1 MKNNKKLLMGI
12 CFSLIF
18 LLNIG
23 FAACMSSLNVSG
35 TVSATKLND
44 IFVSEF
50 YISDSNEINLLELEE
65 YSGLSTSTKVN
76 FSSSDYSYVTYSVT
90 ISNGTDQVQKFNG
103 EVFNST
109 DEVKNIIG
117 YELSGGIENND
128 YLMPGE
134 STTFLL
140 TYKYNNSSSSGD
152 YNLLMNFNFTSC
164 GDLSAELFTKEV
176 DLTNVDR
183 KPIRL
188 VVANSSNN
196 EVSYTL
202 SSDNEKFKLTDA
214 NGNVLSN
221 LTIAPNSKEDVE
233 VYISK
238 KSDVIYYVTSYKTNV
253 SLTQDENSFSFDT
266 VNITTNITEGYE
278 DTTPPQIGNVSL
290 DITNTNG
297 TFDVNWS
304 NIDSTNA
311 SPVTSYTIMLYKSDG
326 SLINTVNVDGTIT
339 TYRFTSMAET
349 DYYAIVYGIDEALN
363 SGEGYISSATVDNA
377 NCRKS
382 ATTNMK
388 WLFTITYNL
397 SKATK
402 SGPDTAYRGEK
413 VTITLSASGSNKFKS
428 TPTVTDSS
436 GASLSSD
443 EYSITT
449 SGTTSGTI
457 VINSMSKD
465 IIINATADTTCLVEG
480 TKVLLKNGD
489 YKNIEDINY
498 DDLVMVYNHEN
509 GDFVG
514 EYPIWIEKGKTTSS
528 YDFIT
533 FSDSTTLKTVGSHTV
548 FSVDSNKYVDVTNR
562 DEFNVGTK
570 VLKVEKNNNKYSF
583 KIVSVK
589 SIETKYET
597 VKYYDVVSTRYY
609 NIIADDVL
617 TNDGREGLVNFFEF
631 KENALWTDRY
641 KENIVEDI
649 NDYYRKNMSFVPY
662 YLYRGLR
669 AWDGEYI
676 IKYNYMT
683 RDEFVSV
690 FNNLLLNSNM
700 MLPPLTNNN
709 GNRVWMVTT
718 SDDIVY
724 NKNDY
729 LYEEGSKYILK
740 EPNIKENFAYWYN
753 ASDGKYYNIND
764 EITVYHGMHFE
775 AIYK

>member
-1 MKNNKKLLMGI
+1 MKINKKILMGI

-65 YSGLSTSTKVN
+65 YGELSTSTKIN

-117 YELSGGIENND
+117 YELSGGIEKND

-152 YNLLMNFNFTSC
+152 YNLLMDFNFSSC

-176 DLTNVDR
+176 DLTDVDR

-196 EVSYTL
+196 EVNYTL
-202 SSDNEKFKLTDA
+202 SSDNDKFELTDI
-214 NGNVLSN
+214 NGNVLSSF
-221 LTIAPNSKEDVE
+221 TIPANSKDNVE

-238 KSDVIYYVTSYKTNV
+238 KSNVIYYVTNYKTNI

-278 DTTPPQIGNVSL
+278 DTTPPQIGSVSL

-297 TFDVNWS
+297 TFDVNWT
-304 NIDSTNA
+304 NIDTTNA

-326 SLINTVNVDGTIT
+326 SLVNTVDVDGTIN
-339 TYRFTSMAET
+339 TYRFTSMAEG

-363 SGEGYISSATVDNA
+363 SGEGYIDSSTVDNA

-382 ATTNMK
+382 NTTSMK

-397 SKATK
+397 SSVSK

-413 VTITLSASGSNKFKS
+413 VTITLSVSSGRSFS
-428 TPTVTDSS
+428 ATPTITDSS
-436 GASLSSD
+436 GNALSSS
-443 EYSITT
+443 EYTMTT
-449 SGTTSGTI
+449 SGTTSATI

-465 IIINATADTTCLVEG
+465 IKISASSQSCLVEG
-480 TKVLLKNGD
+480 TKVLLRDGT

-498 DDLVMVYNHEN
+498 NDLVMAYNHEN

-533 FSDSTTLKTVGSHTV
+533 FSDNTTLKTVGSHTL
-548 FSVDSNKYVDVTNR
+548 FSVDSNRYVDVTNH
-562 DEFNVGTK
+562 DEFNVGTNI
-570 VLKVEKNNNKYSF
+570 LKVEKNNDKYSF

-641 KENIVEDI
+641 KENIVKDI
-649 NDYYRKNMSFVPY
+649 NEYYRKNMSFVPY
-662 YLYRGLR
+662 YLYHGLR
-669 AWDGEYI
+669 AWDREYI
-676 IKYNYMT
+676 IKYNYMSK
-683 RDEFVSV
+683 DEFISI

-700 MLPPLTNNN
+700 MLPPLTNNK
-709 GNRVWMVTT
+709 GNRVWMVTS

-740 EPNIKENFAYWYN
+740 EPIIKEKFVYWYN
-753 ASDGKYYNIND
+753 TSDGKYYNIND
-764 EITVYHGMHFE
+764 EVTVYHGMHFE
-775 AIYK
+775 AVYK